1 MRSRKKRIAA
11 GQIPGSVKEKKM
23 QDKEKYISLFG
34 MKKTALYDLFREF
47 DSIMERSGKIKFSA
61 LLKRKRKTTKKRG
74 KA

>member
-1 MRSRKKRIAA
+1 
-11 GQIPGSVKEKKM
+11 M